1 MSIKKAVV
9 LLSGGMDSTTAMYEA
24 IERGYKPY
32 LLHLSYGQQ
41 TEDKEL
47 ASARKMLLH
56 VNAGDFQHI
65 SVDHL
70 SAIGG
75 SSLTDETMTVDEADL
90 DSDDVPTS
98 YVPFRN
104 ANLLSIAVS
113 YAEVN
118 DCDAIFIGAHTED
131 FSGYPDCRPTF
142 FDAFQSVI
150 NTGTKDG
157 DIELCTPF
165 VEYAKSDIVER
176 GQQLGVPFEDT
187 WSCYQNNEAACGVC
201 DACAYRLQAFEEV
214 GIDDPIEY
222 VTRPS
227 YQ

>member
-1 MSIKKAVV
+1 MSTKKAVV
-9 LLSGGMDSTTAMYEA
+9 LLSGGMDSTTVTYEA
-24 IERGYKPY
+24 IERGYQPY
-32 LLHLSYGQQ
+32 LLHTSYGQQ

-47 ASARKMLLH
+47 ECAKKIHSQ
-56 VNAGDFQHI
+56 VDGGDFQQI
-65 SVDHL
+65 RVDHL

-75 SSLTDETMTVDEADL
+75 SSLTDETMAVDEVDL
-90 DSDDVPTS
+90 DSDDVPSS

-131 FSGYPDCRPTF
+131 FSGYPDCRPAF

-150 NTGTKDG
+150 NAGTKDG
-157 DIELCTPF
+157 EIELCTPF

-176 GQQLGVPFEDT
+176 GQQLDVPFEDT
-187 WSCYQNNEAACGVC
+187 WSCYQNTEAACGVC
-201 DACAYRLQAFEEV
+201 DACAYRLQAFEKV

-222 VTRPS
+222 ATRPS
-227 YQ
+227 YE